1 MTTRLAMALQT
12 VIDAHNEQGAEV
24 VEWVL
29 WVGGISVLAGA
40 MYSIVSTALSAKAN
54 SIMNQ
59 VLGIAS

>member
-29 WVGGISVLAGA
+29 WVGGIAVLAGA
-40 MYSIVSTALSAKAN
+40 MYSIVGTALSAKFVDVGT
-54 SIMNQ
+54 SIK
-59 VLGIAS
+59 